1 MKKLFSFVAVAAAI
15 SFAACTGN
23 KAESAA
29 QDEACCEGEKTEEC
43 GKCPVKAVTESL
55 NAALESGDAQA
66 IGQAVKDA
74 VAAAG
79 ELASVAA
86 ALAELN
92 HLNEESI
99 RAVEQAKQER
109 IAREERMVAG
119 AEASIAQ
126 KELLEQQV
134 EIVQRQNALL
144 LDNYLKLKE
153 MFDAQAEANQEAKEE
168 LKRSKRFNFVMMI
181 IAIIAMLAAIAGP
194 IATIWVSK

>member
-1 MKKLFSFVAVAAAI
+1 MKFDI
-15 SFAACTGN
+15 SGLN
-23 KAESAA
+23 
-29 QDEACCEGEKTEEC
+29 Q
-43 GKCPVKAVTESL
+43 SL
-55 NAALESGDAQA
+55 ANS
-66 IGQAVKDA
+66 
-74 VAAAG
+74 
-79 ELASVAA
+79 AA

-92 HLNEESI
+92 HLNEESIRAESI